1 MHKAL
6 LAPAF
11 FASFLATTST
21 SVAQLGPPA
30 TWVASD
36 PQLSARFGRSV
47 ALDQLIAAVGAAG
60 ADVQAG
66 GGRTG
71 AVYIW
76 ERLGGAWQAGPKVPG
91 PPAPARE
98 FGRAVAIDGDL
109 LVASGINSTSP
120 YERAWAYRNVAG
132 TWVQEALLLPND
144 PVTSG
149 ALIPRAVGVS
159 GDWIAVGHEFAPSA
173 PVGTG
178 RGGAVYLYRRTGGA
192 WAQHSK
198 LVPPGTVNNDRVGYS
213 LDVAEDVLAYS
224 RSALSQT
231 VGDADVWVHRLSASG
246 AALEAT
252 LVPSS
257 PAPGASF
264 GLALDTDGVRI
275 AVGDVGD
282 QGVPGSFGA
291 VYVYVH
297 AGGQWT
303 EEQVLRP
310 LTPQSQPAQF
320 GTHVAIDG
328 DDLFVTAV
336 NPVRVWHFIRV
347 GGTWTERSVEPI
359 SGSGSFVA
367 SLALDG
373 GTLLMGADTVNTSCL
388 SNAGA
393 ALEFAVPQAQHGA
406 PLLGVAHAGVA
417 TQSSQASSLA
427 TAARAIDGVLA
438 INSTSNSQTQ
448 DQPSSWW
455 QVALAQRCDIQE
467 VRLHARVDC
476 LAETLGNFRV
486 SVFDGAN
493 EVFGVDA
500 YVGAGS
506 VPIGGVHVVAVP
518 PGVRGDRVRIAL
530 LGLNNVGTGVL
541 SLREVEVLA
550 PQLGQRICSPAQPTV
565 MGLPAE
571 LRVFGSAIAG
581 GNELALAVTGLPSA
595 VAGYFLCSTSTGSVQ
610 PPGSRG
616 VLCLSGAIGRLANPV
631 LVVGPDGRA
640 FGRFVDTLALPGFPP
655 RMVQAGET
663 WTFQAW
669 FRDGASSNFS
679 DAVSVVFQ

>member
-1 MHKAL
+1 MQQYPFTLILVLTVA
-6 LAPAF
+6 
-11 FASFLATTST
+11 ASIPTRA
-21 SVAQLGPPA
+21 AQLGPPA
-30 TWVASD
+30 TWVAAD

-47 ALDQLIAAVGAAG
+47 AVDGSVAAVGAAG
-60 ADVQAG
+60 ADTQANG
-66 GGRTG
+66 SKRG

-76 ERLGGAWQAGPKVPG
+76 ERLGGAWQAGPKVSG
-91 PPAPARE
+91 PPTPARD

-109 LVASGINSTSP
+109 LVASGLNEFGP
-120 YERAWAYRNVAG
+120 YERAWAYRNVGGA
-132 TWVQEALLLPND
+132 WVQEALLVPND
-144 PVTSG
+144 PVTNA
-149 ALIPRAVGVS
+149 ALVPRAVGVS
-159 GDWIAVGHEFAPSA
+159 GDWIAVGHEFAPST

-178 RGGAVYLYRRTGGA
+178 RGGAVYLYRRTGAA

-198 LVPPGTVNNDRVGYS
+198 LVPPGTVSNDRVGYS
-213 LDVAEDVLAYS
+213 VDVADDVLVYS
-224 RSALSQT
+224 RSATSGVT
-231 VGDADVWVHRLSASG
+231 DVWVHRLSASG
-246 AALEAT
+246 VALEAT

-257 PAPGASF
+257 PAPGPSF
-264 GLALDTDGVRI
+264 GLALATDGTRI
-275 AVGDVGD
+275 AVADVGD
-282 QGVPGSFGA
+282 QGTAGSVGA

-303 EEQVLRP
+303 EEQVVRP
-310 LTPQSQPAQF
+310 LTPQSQLAQF

-336 NPVRVWHFIRV
+336 SPVRVWHFHRV
-347 GGTWTERSVEPI
+347 GGAWTERSVEPL
-359 SGSGSFVA
+359 SGNANFVT
-367 SLALDG
+367 SLSLDD
-373 GTLLMGADTVNTSCL
+373 GTLLLGADTVGTNCL
-388 SNAGA
+388 VNAGA
-393 ALEFAVPQAQHGA
+393 ALACGVPQAQHGA

-417 TQSSQASSLA
+417 TQSSQASSLT

-438 INSTSNSQTQ
+438 LNSSSQSQTQ
-448 DQPSSWW
+448 DLPNSWL
-455 QVALAQRCDIQE
+455 QVALAQRCDIDE

-476 LAETLGNFRV
+476 SAGTLGNFRV
-486 SVFDGAN
+486 SVFDGAS

-500 YVGAGS
+500 YVGTGS

-518 PGVRGDRVRIAL
+518 PGVRGDRVRVAL
-530 LGLNNVGTGVL
+530 LGLNNLGTGVL
-541 SLREVEVLA
+541 SLREVEVFA

-571 LRVFGSAIAG
+571 LRVFGSAVAG

-616 VLCLSGAIGRLANPV
+616 VLCLSGAIGRIASPV

-655 RMVQAGET
+655 RAVQAGET
-663 WTFQAW
+663 WTFQTW

-679 DAVSVVFQ
+679 DAVSVAFM